1 MSELDLAAAVA
12 AARRTAD
19 AVASDPT
26 ATRRRIRESLERRR
40 GGRTRR
46 FTLIGVLAATLF
58 GSTAFAYYGKP
69 WRHESTP
76 ASAPP
81 APVVADSIDDVD
93 APRLRERVVVDDVDA
108 AREREI
114 VDDVDGVDE
123 VDDVDAVREREI
135 VDAAREREIL
145 DTARERES
153 VEDRPAPIV
162 ATSRGEGPRVDA
174 SRGEGPRA
182 DASRGESPR
191 GEAPPQRVA
200 QPDPELA
207 AYRVA
212 YDAHFHGGSPAAALA
227 AWDAYLAAY
236 PNGKL
241 ATDARY
247 NRAII
252 LVKLKR
258 YREAANALR
267 PLATAPEGAY
277 RRGEAARLL
286 NALPR

>member
-19 AVASDPT
+19 AVTSDAG
-26 ATRRRIRESLERRR
+26 ATRRRIRETLERRR

-46 FTLIGVLAATLF
+46 FTLVGVLAATLF
-58 GSTAFAYYGKP
+58 GSTAFAYYSKP
-69 WRHESTP
+69 WRHEPTI

-81 APVVADSIDDVD
+81 AAAVVDTVDDVD
-93 APRLRERVVVDDVDA
+93 VPRVRERVVDDVDA
-108 AREREI
+108 PPERNI
-114 VDDVDGVDE
+114 VDD
-123 VDDVDAVREREI
+123 RPTQR
-135 VDAAREREIL
+135 L
-145 DTARERES
+145 
-153 VEDRPAPIV
+153 PAPIDTAPTKVVSEPDV
-162 ATSRGEGPRVDA
+162 A
-174 SRGEGPRA
+174 
-182 DASRGESPR
+182 
-191 GEAPPQRVA
+191 APPQQA
-200 QPDPELA
+200 APDPELG

-212 YDAHFHGGSPAAALA
+212 YDAHFHRGSPAAALA

-236 PNGKL
+236 PDGKL

-258 YREAANALR
+258 YRDAADALR

-277 RRGEAARLL
+277 RRAEAARLL

>member
-19 AVASDPT
+19 AVTSDPA
-26 ATRRRIRESLERRR
+26 ATRRRIRESLERQR

-108 AREREI
+108 
-114 VDDVDGVDE
+114 V
-123 VDDVDAVREREI
+123 REI

-145 DTARERES
+145 DTARGRES
-153 VEDRPAPIV
+153 VEDRPAPRPAPIV

-182 DASRGESPR
+182 DASRGEAPR
-191 GEAPPQRVA
+191 GEATPQRVA

-258 YREAANALR
+258 YREAADALR